1 MPSLRDLRR
10 RTRSVKNTQQIT
22 KAMKM
27 VSAAKLRRSQD
38 AILSARPFARKML
51 EVLNSLATRANPD
64 SHPLLAVREPRRVDI
79 VIITSDKGLC
89 GSFNANILKAAEGF
103 VKRTKADDLGLQ
115 LVGKKARD
123 YFRRRSYKIRR
134 EFVDIFR
141 SLGYETAGAI
151 ARPIIE
157 RYSAPDSPDGVD
169 AVFLIY
175 NEFKNVMQQ
184 DVVVERLLP
193 LEKLHFERRGEEL
206 DYIYEP
212 GPAAIYDAVIPR
224 HVEYQLW
231 RALLESAAAEHA
243 ARMTAMENATK
254 NAAELIDQLTLT
266 MNKARQA
273 SITKEILE
281 VVSGAEAI
289 Q

>member
-51 EVLNSLATRANPD
+51 EVLNSLATRANPEG
-64 SHPLLAVREPRRVDI
+64 HPLLRVREPRRVDV
-79 VIITSDKGLC
+79 VIITADKGLC
-89 GSFNANILKAAEGF
+89 GSFNANILKTAEAF
-103 VKRTKADDLGLQ
+103 VRRAQAEDLGIQ
-115 LVGKKARD
+115 LVGKKSRD
-123 YFRRRSYKIRR
+123 YFRRRGFKIRR

-141 SLGYETAGAI
+141 NLGYDTAGAI
-151 ARPIIE
+151 ARPIVE
-157 RYSAPDSPDGVD
+157 RYSAPDSPEGLD

-193 LEKLHFERRGEEL
+193 LEKLHFERREEEL

-254 NAAELIDQLTLT
+254 NAAELIEQLTLT

-281 VVSGAEAI
+281 VVSGAEAV

>member
-1 MPSLRDLRR
+1 
-10 RTRSVKNTQQIT
+10 
-22 KAMKM
+22 
-27 VSAAKLRRSQD
+27 
-38 AILSARPFARKML
+38 
-51 EVLNSLATRANPD
+51 LATRANPD
-64 SHPLLAVREPRRVDI
+64 AHPLLRVREPKRVDVI
-79 VIITSDKGLC
+79 IITSDKGLC
-89 GSFNANILKAAEGF
+89 GSFNANILKQAEAF
-103 VKRTKADDLGLQ
+103 VRSIQCEDLGLQ
-115 LVGKKARD
+115 IVGKKARD
-123 YFRRRSYKIRR
+123 YFRRRAYKIRR
-134 EFVDIFR
+134 EFVDVFR
-141 SLGYETAGAI
+141 TLNYDLASSI
-151 ARPIIE
+151 ARPLIE
-157 RYSAPDSPDGVD
+157 RYSIDDPDSTERVD
-169 AVFLIY
+169 AVYLIY

-193 LEKLHFERRGEEL
+193 LEKLHFDRPEEEF

-212 GPAAIYDAVIPR
+212 APAAIYDAVIPR

-254 NAAELIDQLTLT
+254 NASELIEQLTLT

>member
-51 EVLNSLATRANPD
+51 EVLNSLATRANPER
-64 SHPLLAVREPRRVDI
+64 HPLLRVREPRRVDV
-79 VIITSDKGLC
+79 VIITADKGLC
-89 GSFNANILKAAEGF
+89 GSFNANILKTAEAF
-103 VKRTKADDLGLQ
+103 VKKLEAEDLGLQ
-115 LVGKKARD
+115 LVGKKSRD
-123 YFRRRSYKIRR
+123 YFRRRAFRIRR

-141 SLGYETAGAI
+141 NLGYDTAGAI
-151 ARPIIE
+151 ARPVIE
-157 RYSAPDSPDGVD
+157 RYSNPDSAEGVD

-193 LEKLHFERRGEEL
+193 LEKLHFERREEEL

-212 GPAAIYDAVIPR
+212 SPAAIYDAVIPR

-254 NAAELIDQLTLT
+254 NASELIEELTLT

>member
-10 RTRSVKNTQQIT
+10 RTKSVKNTQQIT

-51 EVLNSLATRANPD
+51 EVLNSLATRANPEG
-64 SHPLLAVREPRRVDI
+64 HPLLRVREPRRVDV
-79 VIITSDKGLC
+79 VIITADKGLC
-89 GSFNANILKAAEGF
+89 GSFNANILKTAEAF
-103 VKRTKADDLGLQ
+103 VKKMEADDLGLQ
-115 LVGKKARD
+115 LVGKKSRD
-123 YFRRRSYKIRR
+123 YFRRREFRIRR

-141 SLGYETAGAI
+141 NLGYDTAGAI
-151 ARPIIE
+151 ARPVIE
-157 RYSAPDSPDGVD
+157 RYSNPDSAEGVD

-193 LEKLHFERRGEEL
+193 LEKLHFERREEEL

-212 GPAAIYDAVIPR
+212 SPAAIYDAVIPR

-254 NAAELIDQLTLT
+254 NASELIEQLTLT

>member
-27 VSAAKLRRSQD
+27 VSASKLRRSQD

-51 EVLNSLATRANPD
+51 EVLNSLATRANPEG
-64 SHPLLAVREPRRVDI
+64 HPLLRVREPRRVDVVI
-79 VIITSDKGLC
+79 VTSDKGLC
-89 GSFNANILKAAEGF
+89 GSFNANILKTAEAF
-103 VKRTKADDLGLQ
+103 VKRMECDDLGLK

-123 YFRRRSYKIRR
+123 YFRRRRYKIRR

-141 SLGYETAGAI
+141 NLGYDTAGAV

-157 RYSAPDSPDGVD
+157 RYSAPDSAEGVD

-193 LEKLHFERRGEEL
+193 LEKLHFERTEEEL

-212 GPAAIYDAVIPR
+212 SPAAIYDAVIPR

-254 NAAELIDQLTLT
+254 NASELIEQLTLT

>member
-51 EVLNSLATRANPD
+51 EVLNSLATRANPEG
-64 SHPLLAVREPRRVDI
+64 HPLLRVREPRRVDVVI
-79 VIITSDKGLC
+79 VTSDKGLC
-89 GSFNANILKAAEGF
+89 GSFNANILKTAEAF
-103 VKRTKADDLGLQ
+103 VRKAVAEDLGLQ
-115 LVGKKARD
+115 LVGKKSRD
-123 YFRRRSYKIRR
+123 YFRRREFKIRR

-141 SLGYETAGAI
+141 NLGYDTAGAV

-157 RYSAPDSPDGVD
+157 RYSNPESEEGVD

-193 LEKLHFERRGEEL
+193 LEKLHFERREEEL

-212 GPAAIYDAVIPR
+212 SPAAIYDAVIPR

-254 NAAELIDQLTLT
+254 NAAELIEQLTLT

>member
-51 EVLNSLATRANPD
+51 EVLNSLATRANPEG
-64 SHPLLAVREPRRVDI
+64 HPLLRVREPRRVDVVI
-79 VIITSDKGLC
+79 VTSDKGLC
-89 GSFNANILKAAEGF
+89 GSFNANILKTAETF
-103 VKRTKADDLGLQ
+103 VKRMKCDDLGIQ
-115 LVGKKARD
+115 LVGRKARD
-123 YFRRRSYKIRR
+123 YFRRRRYKIRR

-141 SLGYETAGAI
+141 NLGYDTAGAV

-157 RYSAPDSPDGVD
+157 RYSAPDSPEGVD
-169 AVFLIY
+169 AVFVIY

-193 LEKLHFERRGEEL
+193 LEKLHFERREEEL

-212 GPAAIYDAVIPR
+212 SPAAIYDAVIPR

-254 NAAELIDQLTLT
+254 NASELIEQLTLT

-281 VVSGAEAI
+281 VISGAEAI

>member
-51 EVLNSLATRANPD
+51 EVLNSLATRANPEG
-64 SHPLLAVREPRRVDI
+64 HPLLRVREPRRVDVVI
-79 VIITSDKGLC
+79 VTADKGLC
-89 GSFNANILKAAEGF
+89 GSFNANILKTAEAF
-103 VKRTKADDLGLQ
+103 VRRTEADDLGLQ
-115 LVGKKARD
+115 LVGKKSRD
-123 YFRRRSYKIRR
+123 YFRRRGFKIRR
-134 EFVDIFR
+134 EFVDVFR
-141 SLGYETAGAI
+141 NLGYDTASAI

-157 RYSAPDSPDGVD
+157 RYSAPDSPEGLD

-193 LEKLHFERRGEEL
+193 LEKLHFERREEEL

-254 NAAELIDQLTLT
+254 NASELIEQLTLT

-281 VVSGAEAI
+281 VVSGAEAV

>member
-64 SHPLLAVREPRRVDI
+64 AHPLLAAREPKRVDV

-103 VKRTKADDLGLQ
+103 VKRTQVDDLGLQ
-115 LVGKKARD
+115 LVGKKSRD
-123 YFRRRSYKIRR
+123 YFRRRGYKIRR

-141 SLGYETAGAI
+141 NLGYDTAGAI

-193 LEKLHFERRGEEL
+193 LEKLHFETREEEL

-212 GPAAIYDAVIPR
+212 GPAAIYDAIIPR

>member
-1 MPSLRDLRR
+1 
-10 RTRSVKNTQQIT
+10 
-22 KAMKM
+22 MKM

-51 EVLNSLATRANPD
+51 EVLNSLATRANPER
-64 SHPLLAVREPRRVDI
+64 HPLLRVREPRRVDV
-79 VIITSDKGLC
+79 VIITADKGLC
-89 GSFNANILKAAEGF
+89 GSFNANILKTAEAF
-103 VKRTKADDLGLQ
+103 VKKLEAEDLGLQ
-115 LVGKKARD
+115 LVGKKSRD
-123 YFRRRSYKIRR
+123 YFRRRAFRIRR

-141 SLGYETAGAI
+141 NLGYDTAGAI
-151 ARPIIE
+151 ARPVIE
-157 RYSAPDSPDGVD
+157 RYSNPDSAEGVD

-193 LEKLHFERRGEEL
+193 LEKLHFERREEEL

-212 GPAAIYDAVIPR
+212 SPAAIYDAVIPR

-254 NAAELIDQLTLT
+254 NASELIEELTLT

>member
-51 EVLNSLATRANPD
+51 EVLNSLATRANPEG
-64 SHPLLAVREPRRVDI
+64 HPLLRVREPRRVDV

-89 GSFNANILKAAEGF
+89 GSFNANILKTAEAF
-103 VKRTKADDLGLQ
+103 VRKAEAEDLGLQ
-115 LVGKKARD
+115 LVGKKSRD
-123 YFRRRSYKIRR
+123 YFRRRGFEIRR

-141 SLGYETAGAI
+141 NLGYDTAGAV

-157 RYSAPDSPDGVD
+157 RYSNPEAEDGVD

-193 LEKLHFERRGEEL
+193 LEKLHFERREEEL

-212 GPAAIYDAVIPR
+212 NAASIYDAVIPR

-254 NAAELIDQLTLT
+254 NAAELIEQLTLT

>member
-51 EVLNSLATRANPD
+51 EVLNSLATRANPEG
-64 SHPLLAVREPRRVDI
+64 HPLLAVREPRRVDVVI
-79 VIITSDKGLC
+79 VTADKGLC
-89 GSFNANILKAAEGF
+89 GSFNANILKTAENF
-103 VKRTKADDLGLQ
+103 VKRTQCDDLGLQ

-123 YFRRRSYKIRR
+123 YFRRRKFTIRR

-141 SLGYETAGAI
+141 NLGYDTAAAV

-157 RYSAPDSPDGVD
+157 RYSTPDSADGVD

-193 LEKLHFERRGEEL
+193 LEKLHFERREEEL

-254 NAAELIDQLTLT
+254 NASELIEQLTLT

>member
-1 MPSLRDLRR
+1 
-10 RTRSVKNTQQIT
+10 
-22 KAMKM
+22 MKM

-51 EVLNSLATRANPD
+51 EVLNSLATRANPEG
-64 SHPLLAVREPRRVDI
+64 HPLLAVREPRRVDVVI
-79 VIITSDKGLC
+79 VTSDKGLC
-89 GSFNANILKAAEGF
+89 GSFNANILKTAENF
-103 VKRTKADDLGLQ
+103 VRRTECDDLGLQ
-115 LVGKKARD
+115 LVGKKSRD
-123 YFRRRSYKIRR
+123 YFRRRDYKIRR

-141 SLGYETAGAI
+141 NLGYDTAGAV
-151 ARPIIE
+151 ARPILS
-157 RYSAPDSPDGVD
+157 RYSAPESADGVD

-193 LEKLHFERRGEEL
+193 LEKLHFERREEEL

-224 HVEYQLW
+224 HVEYQVW

-254 NAAELIDQLTLT
+254 NASELIEQLTLT

>member
-51 EVLNSLATRANPD
+51 EVLNSLATRANPEG
-64 SHPLLAVREPRRVDI
+64 HPLLAVREPRRVDVVI
-79 VIITSDKGLC
+79 VTSDKGLC
-89 GSFNANILKAAEGF
+89 GSFNANILKTAENF
-103 VKRTKADDLGLQ
+103 VRRTECDDLGLQ
-115 LVGKKARD
+115 LVGKKSRD
-123 YFRRRSYKIRR
+123 YFRRRDYKIRR

-141 SLGYETAGAI
+141 NLGYDTAGAV
-151 ARPIIE
+151 ARPILS
-157 RYSAPDSPDGVD
+157 RYSAPESADGVD

-193 LEKLHFERRGEEL
+193 LEKLHFERREEEL

-224 HVEYQLW
+224 HVEYQVW

-254 NAAELIDQLTLT
+254 NASELIEQLTLT